1 MMETSEFYQS
11 LTTLPVSYSWT
22 VGDNKSITATKTR
35 GKDRGSSVNP
45 VTAVAQ
51 SKGLG
56 TYGTNKRETLKAG
69 KALGLSRT
77 FASTAYD
84 AATSVSNRG
93 NAQVV
98 RGKIRSA
105 LEI

>member
-1 MMETSEFYQS
+1 MENNEFYQS
-11 LTTLPVSYSWT
+11 LNVLPVSYDWT

-35 GKDRGSSVNP
+35 GVARGTAFNP
-45 VTAVAQ
+45 VTALAHTL
-51 SKGLG
+51 GLG
-56 TYGTNKRETLKAG
+56 TYGTNKRETQKAG
-69 KALGLSRT
+69 RALGLSRT
-77 FASTAYD
+77 FVSHVYD
-84 AATSVSNRG
+84 ASTSVSNRG

>member
-1 MMETSEFYQS
+1 METKEFYQS
-11 LTTLPVSYSWT
+11 LNTLPVSYSWS
-22 VGDNKSITATKTR
+22 VSSNKNITATKTR
-35 GKDRGSSVNP
+35 GKGRGTDFNP

-51 SKGLG
+51 EKKLG

-69 KALGLSRT
+69 KALGLTRT
-77 FASTAYD
+77 FSSTAYD

-105 LEI
+105 LEL